1 MRNSFTQ
8 ALCRFALAA
17 LMLLPGAAT
26 AQVREHEV
34 KAAFLFKFPSFV
46 EWSEKAF
53 STADSPLKIGV
64 MAADEV
70 LAELQNIASGRLMHG
85 RSVIVR
91 RVLEE
96 EKVSDLH
103 VLFVGRGASAVI
115 PKLRQVPNLLVVSES
130 DGALEQGSVIN
141 FVRSQGRVRFEV
153 ALDSA
158 ERHELRISSRMLAVA
173 RSVRPGKL

>member
-1 MRNSFTQ
+1 MRNPLTQ
-8 ALCRFALAA
+8 AFCRLAA
-17 LMLLPGAAT
+17 VALILLSGAASG
-26 AQVREHEV
+26 QVREHEV

-53 STADSPLKIGV
+53 TAPGAPLKIGV

-70 LAELQNIASGRLMHG
+70 LAELQNMASGRLVQG
-85 RSVIVR
+85 RSLIVR

-96 EKVSDLH
+96 ENVSDLH

-115 PKLRQVPNLLVVSES
+115 PKLRQIPNLLVVSES